1 MRVRSLRWLGQ
12 LSDFLTSA
20 GVKRQSL
27 EKTGLWILFV
37 TLYCSV
43 ERRHADLL
51 GRTLIFA
58 HDSRSQRGGA
68 ARQIK
73 REGLRGEGNSP
84 AAVAVVR
91 LAVYA

>member
-37 TLYCSV
+37 TLYCAV

-68 ARQIK
+68 AKEMERGR
-73 REGLRGEGNSP
+73 REVG
-84 AAVAVVR
+84 
-91 LAVYA
+91 